1 MQDGVLQASLM
12 LFNVP
17 VEPERA
23 LNPPQLCK
31 RTALLQDGSIR
42 QDPRRSRTVR
52 GVTALTRD
60 MDTHTEPI
68 NTHLRRLPR
77 VRRATKQAEEEPH
90 RPIQMHLVGPPSTH
104 QWPARL
110 YARAPLQL
118 RAQPTSRLGHSRL
131 TAMKH
136 ASLLTLKG
144 VWLSSTKAS
153 QVQVRPT
160 YILAAPH
167 GHYSLPGRLHMYPAL
182 RSCDLTESPG
192 RQAELTVTAREQQST

>member
-17 VEPERA
+17 IEPERA

-104 QWPARL
+104 QWPVRL
-110 YARAPLQL
+110 YARVQLQLGTRSTCHNEAHLPVDSERSLAVEREGLAGTSKADLHTRGTSRPLQPSRSFTYVP
-118 RAQPTSRLGHSRL
+118 RATQL
-131 TAMKH
+131 
-136 ASLLTLKG
+136 
-144 VWLSSTKAS
+144 
-153 QVQVRPT
+153 
-160 YILAAPH
+160 
-167 GHYSLPGRLHMYPAL
+167 
-182 RSCDLTESPG
+182 
-192 RQAELTVTAREQQST
+192 